1 MHHGAAGLQRRQCLT
16 GLVGAAALL
25 HVGPALAAGFERGLL
40 WRIERTGS
48 APSHLFGTV
57 HLGGEALL
65 DFAAPVRAA
74 LAAARVL
81 VLELQDDPQSAQQ
94 FEHAARLEGAQTLR
108 GLLGEA
114 AFAQVA
120 GLLASRYAMPPR
132 VADRLKPWAAFLALG
147 QPPRRRGEIVDSA
160 LKRLA
165 LAQGLALAPL
175 ERIEDQIA
183 ALDAV
188 PLASQLALLEL
199 IARRHDAALAAAE
212 ALVPLYLAEDLAGMR
227 RLDRALADTAPARS
241 ALDDLHAQ
249 LLHRRNAAMVEGMLP
264 QLHQGRAFVAMG
276 ALHLHGDDGLPA
288 RLQRLGWTVARVA
301 PGARAA
307 GA

>member
-1 MHHGAAGLQRRQCLT
+1 MTVAGGASRVPGLTRRAGL
-16 GLVGAAALL
+16 AALL
-25 HVGPALAAGFERGLL
+25 AGMLPAARAAERFDRGLL
-40 WRIERTGS
+40 WRLGRPGV
-48 APSHLFGTV
+48 APSHLYGTV
-57 HLGGEALL
+57 HLDAPALL

-74 LAAARVL
+74 LSAARVL
-81 VLELQDDPQSAQQ
+81 VLELQDDPQSALQ
-94 FEHAARLEGAQTLR
+94 FEQAARLDGALTLR

-120 GLLASRYAMPPR
+120 ALLTSRYAMPPR

-147 QPPRRRGEIVDSA
+147 QPPRRQGEVVDSA

-227 RLDRALADTAPARS
+227 RLDRALADTAPARA
-241 ALDDLHAQ
+241 ALDALHSQ
-249 LLHRRNAAMVEGMLP
+249 LLHRRNARMVEGMLP
-264 QLHQGRAFVAMG
+264 QLREGRAFVAMG
-276 ALHLHGDDGLPA
+276 ALHLHGRDGLPA
-288 RLQRLGWTVARVA
+288 RLRRLGWTARRI
-301 PGARAA
+301 PLNGRD
-307 GA
+307 